1 MQEKCSKCNSEK
13 LFVEIQGNRRGLYCG
28 KCGKWQKWI
37 TKQELQILG
46 KYEIEERA
54 KEVLAEIVQKYSSY
68 LQLTGGPA
76 IMQGQID
83 IQPNI
88 FNIPK
93 VYEMPED

>member
-1 MQEKCSKCNSEK
+1 MQDKCSKCDSEE

-54 KEVLAEIVQKYSSY
+54 KEVLQEIIKSYRYYRTAECDGYTNV
-68 LQLTGGPA
+68 LQETA
-76 IMQGQID
+76 V
-83 IQPNI
+83 
-88 FNIPK
+88 F
-93 VYEMPED
+93 EMPED

>member
-1 MQEKCSKCNSEK
+1 MQDKCSKCDSEE

-54 KEVLAEIVQKYSSY
+54 KEVLQEIIKSYRYYRTAECDGYTNV
-68 LQLTGGPA
+68 LQETA
-76 IMQGQID
+76 V
-83 IQPNI
+83 
-88 FNIPK
+88 F
-93 VYEMPED
+93 EMPGD

>member
-1 MQEKCSKCNSEK
+1 MQEKCSKCDSEK

-54 KEVLAEIVQKYSSY
+54 KEVLQEIIKSYRYYRTAECDGYTNV
-68 LQLTGGPA
+68 LQETA
-76 IMQGQID
+76 V
-83 IQPNI
+83 
-88 FNIPK
+88 F
-93 VYEMPED
+93 EMPKD

>member
-1 MQEKCSKCNSEK
+1 MQDKCSKCDSEE

-54 KEVLAEIVQKYSSY
+54 KEVLQEIIKSYRYYRTAECDGYTNV
-68 LQLTGGPA
+68 LQETA
-76 IMQGQID
+76 V
-83 IQPNI
+83 
-88 FNIPK
+88 F
-93 VYEMPED
+93 EMPKD